1 MRGKLITFEGGEGG
15 GKSTQA
21 ARMAGYLRGKGLE
34 VLETREPGGTPESEA
49 LRDLLVQG
57 DPDRWSALSE
67 LLLITAARVEHV
79 NRLIEPALTEG
90 KWVICD
96 RFADSTLAYQG
107 IAGELG
113 LELVEQLQKLAVG
126 ATAPDVTFLLDV
138 RAEAGL
144 QRAEKRGGA
153 ARFEKKGAA
162 FHQTLRDG
170 FLALA
175 NENPQRIVL
184 IDGED
189 TFDNVWGQIEAELGR
204 RFKL

>member
-1 MRGKLITFEGGEGG
+1 MRGKFITFEGGEGC

-79 NRLIEPALTEG
+79 NRLIKPALTEG

>member
-1 MRGKLITFEGGEGG
+1 MRGKFISFEGGEGG

-21 ARMAGYLRGKGLE
+21 ARLAGYLRQKGLD
-34 VLETREPGGTPESEA
+34 VVETREPGGTQQGED

-57 DPDRWSALSE
+57 DPDRWLPLSE
-67 LLLITAARVEHV
+67 LLMMTAARVEHV
-79 NRLIEPALTEG
+79 HRLIEPALEAG

-107 IAGELG
+107 IAGG
-113 LELVEQLQKLAVG
+113 LELDMVTQLQNEAIGQAV
-126 ATAPDVTFLLDV
+126 PDVTFLLDV

-144 QRAEKRGGA
+144 KRAETRGGA
-153 ARFEKKGAA
+153 ARFEKKGAT

-170 FLALA
+170 FLAIA
-175 NENPQRIVL
+175 NENPDRICV
-184 IDGED
+184 IDAEES
-189 TFDNVWGQIEAELGR
+189 FDAVWGQIEQELAR

>member
-1 MRGKLITFEGGEGG
+1 MRGKFISFEGGEGG

-21 ARMAGYLRGKGLE
+21 ARLAGYLRQKGLD
-34 VLETREPGGTPESEA
+34 VVETREPGGTQQGED

-57 DPDRWSALSE
+57 DPDRWLPLSE
-67 LLLITAARVEHV
+67 LLMMTAARVEHV
-79 NRLIEPALTEG
+79 HRLIEPALEAG

-107 IAGELG
+107 IAGGLG
-113 LELVEQLQKLAVG
+113 LDMVTQLQNEAIGQAV
-126 ATAPDVTFLLDV
+126 PDVTFLLDV

-144 QRAEKRGGA
+144 KRAETRGGA
-153 ARFEKKGAA
+153 ARFEKKGAT

-170 FLALA
+170 FLAIA
-175 NENPQRIVL
+175 NENPDRICV
-184 IDGED
+184 IDAEES
-189 TFDNVWGQIEAELGR
+189 FDAVWRQIEQELAR

>member
-1 MRGKLITFEGGEGG
+1 MRGKFITLEGGEGG

-21 ARMAGYLRGKGLE
+21 ARLAGYLRGKGLE